1 MSDAARYEQVPYP
14 GLAFPQTHPDRLA
27 LLAVLHGLDPAP
39 PDAARVLEVGC
50 GDGMNLVAMAA
61 HAPGLSAAGF
71 DLVDPVLG
79 RAAAAELGV
88 PNVRLEQGDLL
99 DGADRGTFDYVV
111 AHGVYAWVPDPVR
124 EALMALIA
132 RSLAPHGVAFVS
144 YNALPG
150 ARLRTM
156 LREMVLLHAGDAD
169 DPAARADRG
178 RELYA
183 FLAPWAED
191 RPDAYGAVLQSELG
205 RLRRLSTAVLA
216 HDDLGPRYE
225 PVWLRDVAAHAGRH
239 GLRYLADAE
248 PAELWDDRRP
258 PGVDAQLDALAG
270 GDRVTWEQYAD
281 LLAGRAFRQTLL
293 CRATAPVDDA
303 VDPARLRR
311 LWFAALDGVEP
322 EGDAALAR
330 LERAR
335 PRSLSY
341 GELDDADPAVLWQAF
356 RAGQLELSPAA
367 PRHVAAP
374 GERPETSPLARWQ
387 AARGPELT
395 NLRHDPVRLDDPL
408 GRVLVRL
415 CDGTRDRPALVDAL
429 VAGVGTEL
437 ALTIDGVAVTDGE
450 AVRDRLAAG
459 LEHSLDLLARLAML
473 RA

>member
-71 DLVDPVLG
+71 DLVDPALG
-79 RAAAAELGV
+79 RAAAAELGLA
-88 PNVRLEQGDLL
+88 NVRLEQGDLL

-169 DPAARADRG
+169 DPAARAERG
-178 RELYA
+178 ARAVRLPRPVGGGPPGRVRRRAAERA
-183 FLAPWAED
+183 RTAPA
-191 RPDAYGAVLQSELG
+191 AV
-205 RLRRLSTAVLA
+205 
-216 HDDLGPRYE
+216 
-225 PVWLRDVAAHAGRH
+225 
-239 GLRYLADAE
+239 
-248 PAELWDDRRP
+248 DRRARP
-258 PGVDAQLDALAG
+258 RRPRPALRA
-270 GDRVTWEQYAD
+270 R
-281 LLAGRAFRQTLL
+281 LAARRRRAR
-293 CRATAPVDDA
+293 RAATACATSPTPSRPSCGTTA
-303 VDPARLRR
+303 ARPAWTRSSTRWPAATASRGSSTPTCSPAAPSARR
-311 LWFAALDGVEP
+311 CSAARARPSTTPSTRRGCAGCGSPPWTALEP

-335 PRSLSY
+335 PRSLAY
-341 GELDDADPAVLWQAF
+341 GELDAARPGGPVAGVPRRAARAVAGGAAARR
-356 RAGQLELSPAA
+356 RA
-367 PRHVAAP
+367 R
-374 GERPETSPLARWQ
+374 R
-387 AARGPELT
+387 AARGEPARPLAGGARAGADQPAPRPRPARRPARP
-395 NLRHDPVRLDDPL
+395 LPRPPVRRHARP
-408 GRVLVRL
+408 RRRSS
-415 CDGTRDRPALVDAL
+415 TRSWPASAPSS
-429 VAGVGTEL
+429 
-437 ALTIDGVAVTDGE
+437 
-450 AVRDRLAAG
+450 R
-459 LEHSLDLLARLAML
+459 
-473 RA
+473 

>member
-71 DLVDPVLG
+71 DLVDPALG
-79 RAAAAELGV
+79 RAAAAELGLA
-88 PNVRLEQGDLL
+88 NVRLEQGDLL

-169 DPAARADRG
+169 DPAARGPSAGASCTPSSPRG
-178 RELYA
+178 RRTA
-183 FLAPWAED
+183 RTRTAQ
-191 RPDAYGAVLQSELG
+191 VLQSELG

-248 PAELWDDRRP
+248 PSELWDDRRP

-270 GDRVTWEQYAD
+270 GDASRGSSTP
-281 LLAGRAFRQTLL
+281 T
-293 CRATAPVDDA
+293 CS
-303 VDPARLRR
+303 PAARSARR
-311 LWFAALDGVEP
+311 CSA
-322 EGDAALAR
+322 
-330 LERAR
+330 AR
-335 PRSLSY
+335 PRPSTTPSTRR
-341 GELDDADPAVLWQAF
+341 GCAGCGSPPWTASSPRATPRSPGSSARGPARWPTPTCAHAGPRPGGRLWRAF

-367 PRHVAAP
+367 PRHVAARASGP
-374 GERPETSPLARWQ
+374 RRARSPA
-387 AARGPELT
+387 
-395 NLRHDPVRLDDPL
+395 
-408 GRVLVRL
+408 GRR
-415 CDGTRDRPALVDAL
+415 R
-429 VAGVGTEL
+429 AG
-437 ALTIDGVAVTDGE
+437 
-450 AVRDRLAAG
+450 R
-459 LEHSLDLLARLAML
+459 S
-473 RA
+473 